1 MDLGGVFFSR
11 EDTRRDLKDFLRR
24 IRLSEQT
31 DDHVSRLLDVCRETI
46 SAMESDPEAWDERCS
61 FNIDHIGKPFL
72 EALRDFDYSKPRIIE
87 RLYIFCYRFICE
99 FDFFVGPGSQ
109 MSMNLLSLKEKV
121 QDNPGWLSEPMRYQ
135 IFQSSYLMPVN
146 MLKSF
151 VNNEGVLAFKNFV
164 QTKNEA
170 ESLRQDWDKDLSSR
184 QAAVESLRDKL
195 KEYEIGFNFVG
206 LYKGFSDLA
215 RQKVIESKWLL
226 GWLVVMGV
234 AIITPLVF
242 EAFFVATNKEVFSV
256 LSLENVFLA
265 LPLISIEIILI
276 YFFRVIL
283 MNYRSVKGQVDQIEL
298 RKTLCQFIQSYS
310 DYSGKIKK
318 NDFVALEKFE
328 NLIFS
333 AVLSDPGKI
342 PSTYDGFDSF
352 GDLIKNIKN

>member
-1 MDLGGVFFSR
+1 M
-11 EDTRRDLKDFLRR
+11 
-24 IRLSEQT
+24 
-31 DDHVSRLLDVCRETI
+31 
-46 SAMESDPEAWDERCS
+46 
-61 FNIDHIGKPFL
+61 
-72 EALRDFDYSKPRIIE
+72 
-87 RLYIFCYRFICE
+87 
-99 FDFFVGPGSQ
+99 
-109 MSMNLLSLKEKV
+109 
-121 QDNPGWLSEPMRYQ
+121 
-135 IFQSSYLMPVN
+135 
-146 MLKSF
+146 
-151 VNNEGVLAFKNFV
+151 
-164 QTKNEA
+164 
-170 ESLRQDWDKDLSSR
+170 
-184 QAAVESLRDKL
+184 
-195 KEYEIGFNFVG
+195 
-206 LYKGFSDLA
+206 
-215 RQKVIESKWLL
+215 IESKWLL

-318 NDFVALEKFE
+318 NDSVALEKFE